1 MSLTVHDPSV
11 APTAG
16 GDDDPFVC
24 GQVYGPLAGHKDVP
38 GIEGNPY
45 PGGEC
50 TWLCWHWYHLVQQ
63 IDLPP
68 NLGNANQWITSAHR
82 QGWTVDQE
90 PQVGK
95 IAAWGAQYP
104 PFGHVAIVS
113 DLQPD
118 GSYTVKEMNF
128 TYMSADNAGRVD
140 CRVPDVAPD
149 GFITPTGATVGGGG
163 STGNSILDALA
174 GPAAGIASSIE
185 RAGLYVQA
193 ELMTAEEK
201 AISVAMM
208 IGGGGIMA
216 GGGIL
221 GALTV
226 AGGGSP
232 RAGAARLRSNLPQ
245 GGSGRSG
252 SPGDPERYRSMT
264 ATERAWLR
272 LEDRRRLEG
281 E

>member
-1 MSLTVHDPSV
+1 MAVTVHDPSI
-11 APTAG
+11 APTAQAG
-16 GDDDPFVC
+16 TDPFVC
-24 GQVYGPLAGHKDVP
+24 DQVYPALVGQKDVP

-50 TWLCWHWYHLVQQ
+50 TWLCWHWYHLVQH

-82 QGWTVDQE
+82 HQWTVDQD

-95 IAAWGAQYP
+95 IAAWGPQYP
-104 PFGHVAIVS
+104 PFGHVAIVREVRS
-113 DLQPD
+113 SADF
-118 GSYTVKEMNF
+118 TVVEMNF

-149 GFITPTGATVGGGG
+149 GFITPSGAAVGGGG
-163 STGNSILDALA
+163 TTGNSILDALSA
-174 GPAAGIASSIE
+174 PFGGIAASID
-185 RAGLYVQA
+185 RAALYVQA

-201 AISVAMM
+201 AISLGM
-208 IGGGGIMA
+208 IAGGGLVMA
-216 GGGIL
+216 GGGVL

-232 RAGAARLRSNLPQ
+232 GAGWSRVRSGLPQ
-245 GGSGRSG
+245 GDSGAPGASG
-252 SPGDPERYRSMT
+252 DAERYRSLT